1 MEYLIIILITRNDK
15 DCPALQY
22 KTINHV
28 WQQDLSHMQA
38 IRVYTGNRVRESL
51 EIYVKYINLGS
62 KTFRGIWGKSI
73 RPLTTQLRKTML

>member
-1 MEYLIIILITRNDK
+1 
-15 DCPALQY
+15 
-22 KTINHV
+22 
-28 WQQDLSHMQA
+28 MQA